1 MFYIVFTVFG
11 GLCGYSIAVYT
22 AKFYQS
28 LNQAGVI
35 TNFAAFILLGV
46 LLGLTLAPVAAALVV
61 RGFDAIT
68 LSLQGLSLPE
78 VLMGSAGLLFG
89 LIVAFFTNIALQQVN
104 FSMIPAIG
112 VYVGPFLIVLSTIF
126 LALLG
131 AFFGS
136 RLVFIHSF
144 REFLD
149 GGTGGG
155 RGWGKKLF
163 ILDTSVAVDG
173 RLGHLVDTGWLD
185 GLLVVPQFVLH
196 ELQMIADSEDQLKRN
211 RGRRGLDVLDRLRAR
226 PGIQVENKDYEER
239 TVDAKLV
246 RLALDLKAPL
256 VTTDYNLNKV
266 ASLQGVKVLNINELA
281 TALKPVVLPG
291 EEMLVR
297 IIREGKESGQG
308 VGYLDDGTMIV
319 VERGRSHIGDTVL
332 AEVTSVVQT
341 SAGKM
346 IFSRFREVAPALPP
360 SRAGKD
366 ANGNGSRAVEP
377 APAAETA

>member
-11 GLCGYSIAVYT
+11 GLCGYSIALHT
-22 AKFYQS
+22 AMFYQT
-28 LNQAGVI
+28 LPRAGVI

-46 LLGLTLAPVAAALVV
+46 LLGMTLAPVAATLVV

-68 LSLQGLSLPE
+68 GSLQSLSLPE

-89 LIVAFFTNIALQQVN
+89 LIVAFFTNIALQQIN

-144 REFLD
+144 RELLE
-149 GGTGGG
+149 GGGGG
-155 RGWGKKLF
+155 RGWGKRLF
-163 ILDTSVAVDG
+163 IIDTSVAVDG
-173 RLGHLVDTGWLD
+173 RLSHLIDTGWLD
-185 GLLVVPQFVLH
+185 GILVVPQFVLH

-211 RGRRGLDVLDRLRAR
+211 RGRRGLDVLDRLRVR

-246 RLALDLKAPL
+246 RLALDLKSPL

-266 ASLQGVKVLNINELA
+266 ATLQGVKVLNINELA

-319 VERGRSHIGDTVL
+319 VERGRSHVGDTVL

-346 IFSRFREVAPALPP
+346 IFSRFREVAPTLPTP
-360 SRAGKD
+360 R
-366 ANGNGSRAVEP
+366 ANGSNGTKAATEP
-377 APAAETA
+377 AEAEA